1 MKKFAW
7 LILMLAF
14 LGGPVAAQTYEK
26 IQLYCEKGGEVVVTD
41 GRSSTTKVQRSYPSC
56 TATIYETGSLT
67 LASIA
72 SNSSGTP
79 KSNPFTADSDGYI
92 SFYALDG
99 VYDVKMS
106 GGGLLTPIT
115 RSGFWV
121 VTSSGGG
128 SGITGSG
135 TTGRFP
141 IFTSSSAIGNSVFQ
155 QVGTS
160 EFAPAATGK
169 RINLGTESQQVVEIA
184 NASVGGTVQN
194 RLAILTGAPSTAV
207 TAAITDTSK
216 IVGIVIANAGTSGN
230 AEIVQN
236 GSVDCEFDGA
246 ATAGNYVGASTT
258 LAGRC
263 KDLGSSLPTTGVQ
276 VIGRVLET
284 IGSAGNA
291 LVYTFTGEQ
300 HTSGLGGSGTTNY
313 MSYWTSAST
322 LAASNLLYDISG
334 QILQSGYSFDIQ
346 NGGLSELTLE
356 TDQVIIKGG
365 VNRATSAHVVQV
377 KGVAGQ
383 TGDYFKAIDSTSS
396 TKFRI
401 RSTGQP
407 SFGGVNYTFPALP
420 ATTSCLQISSAGVIS
435 TVTCATGGV
444 RYALNIKQAPYSCVG
459 DGVTDDTTCF
469 QTALDDAAAVG
480 GYMVYAPASTYKV
493 TGLDVAGGV
502 TLEGDGTSQT
512 IIYSVTDAPIV
523 NLVAGTGSFAFKA
536 PTIRQLTIQGSS
548 SGSSQIG
555 LNIDDPLYFYDA
567 TVNNVAV
574 TLTGSHGVYFGKIF
588 SSTFDSIV
596 SGSSNTGYPFMFNQI
611 NMPGNTFRN
620 LYAGDVNSTSFAGFR
635 IRSGNVTCWGCNGI
649 NNSSSNSWW
658 AIVGDKTGTDGA
670 VSNRSAYFTC
680 NDCNIE
686 SSKAGGILHYYNS
699 TSNLGGRTEFTADS
713 SGSTTYIPLKYEI
726 DTTGG
731 LIPSDFPKG
740 TLGPLVVF
748 TNTPLSFYANS
759 EVIHSNDLPPVTITG
774 QVRQADGSLIS
785 SYRNTTNNRSE
796 KVYRLDSA
804 KPIVTITASASYTE
818 PGATNYEAN
827 CAAPCTLTLPWP
839 GYWNTTEQ
847 FIYIRNIG
855 AGALTLAANSG
866 GSFNGGAGPVLAQYE
881 SIVYIPHSASADY
894 RQVGIAGAGAS
905 TRLSYYD
912 GLQHLTSSA
921 NLTYDGTTVLNQKAG
936 GNPYFAANDTTNSIQ
951 TRFGP
956 LAGAPDRAIIG
967 TVTSHPFG
975 LWTGGTE
982 KWTVGTTGHLT
993 PGAATSY
1000 NIGSASL
1007 PINDLTIG
1015 GKLYWTGST
1024 VFDFSG
1030 SGTPEGSITA
1040 SIGSVYRR
1048 TNGSTGTTLYIKESG
1063 SGNTG
1068 WAPVVSGTP
1077 SLTSTYVGYGSGA
1090 NALTGTTDFSYNTT
1104 SKTLSIVNGSS
1115 SANLIL
1121 QGSSD
1126 TSKVNFGLASVPG
1139 NQGGIVFP
1147 FVGGGNTTGP
1157 GIWWASGGSYN
1168 TTSGIYLNNG
1178 FTFQGANSTHDP
1190 LKIAE
1195 GTGGSGGAS
1204 GTVRWSFQPSA
1215 STITETLST
1224 SATGTA
1230 HVGDAIT
1237 LTSTGTAAA
1246 NFGWQQTFTFENGS
1260 GSNVAATA
1268 IAHTWSVATAGS
1280 ETGRIGFSTNLAGAG
1295 VGEAFVVEGSQFY
1308 GTLNAKGNI
1317 SGAVTIDFSKGNTV
1331 TATLTGNVTSLS
1343 FSNMKTGSIYYIHF
1357 IQDALGPWTLA
1368 VPAALKADGGY
1379 VISAGVNKRDLLIC
1393 SATSTSQLYCSKA
1406 QDQQ

>member
-26 IQLYCEKGGEVVVTD
+26 IQGQCEQGGQTVTTD
-41 GRSSTTKVQRSYPSC
+41 GRTSITKVQRSYPSC
-56 TATIYETGSLT
+56 TITVYDTGT
-67 LASIA
+67 TNLASIA

-79 KSNPFTADSDGYI
+79 KSNPFTADSDGYW
-92 SFYALDG
+92 SWFALDG

-377 KGVAGQ
+377 KGVASQ

-407 SFGGVNYTFPALP
+407 SFGGINYTFPALP
-420 ATTSCLQISSAGVIS
+420 VSTSCLQISSAGVIS
-435 TVTCATGGV
+435 TVSCTSGGV
-444 RYALNIKQAPYSCVG
+444 RQAINIQQAPYSCVG
-459 DGVTDDTTCF
+459 DGVTDDTACF
-469 QTALDDAAAVG
+469 QSALDDAAAAG
-480 GYMVYAPASTYKV
+480 GKLVYAPAATYKV
-493 TGLDVAGGV
+493 TGLSVEGGV
-502 TLEGDGTSQT
+502 TLEGDGKFKT
-512 IIYSVTDAPIV
+512 IIYSVTNATILD
-523 NLVAGTGSFAFKA
+523 LVTGVGDYAFLGPKIKDLWVKGNN
-536 PTIRQLTIQGSS
+536 T
-548 SGSSQIG
+548 GSSQIG
-555 LNIDDPLYFYDA
+555 IKADDASAFRDVVIENVTISNAGSYGLYRG
-567 TVNNVAV
+567 NV
-574 TLTGSHGVYFGKIF
+574 F
-588 SSTFDSIV
+588 SSEFRNIYST
-596 SGSSNTGYPFMFNQI
+596 GNSNYNFFILSP
-611 NMPGNTFRN
+611 NMPSNYDYGHYSGDISAAAPAGYRVKQGTF
-620 LYAGDVNSTSFAGFR
+620 
-635 IRSGNVTCWGCNGI
+635 TCWSCNGI
-649 NNSSSNSWW
+649 NTVAGSTGWW
-658 AIVGDKTGTDGA
+658 AVIGGKNGDIDGDTTA
-670 VSNRSAYFTC
+670 FYASASFV
-680 NDCNIE
+680 DCNIE
-686 SSKAGGILHYYNS
+686 GAKTAGILNYPGS
-699 TSNLGGRTEFTADS
+699 LPSFKGLTTFVGLTAS
-713 SGSTTYIPLKYEI
+713 SGSYIAI
-726 DTTGG
+726 DYDTDAS
-731 LIPSDFPKG
+731 L
-740 TLGPLVVF
+740 
-748 TNTPLSFYANS
+748 TPENSQRGYIEDTVIFSNAPASFYANS
-759 EVIHSNDLPPVTITG
+759 QPIHADGTPPVSVNGRGPKIAGAAFYDTFYNSATARTEKINRVDGYAPVVDITT
-774 QVRQADGSLIS
+774 SI
-785 SYRNTTNNRSE
+785 
-796 KVYRLDSA
+796 
-804 KPIVTITASASYTE
+804 SYTA
-818 PGATNYEAN
+818 PGPRAFRVN
-827 CAAPCTLTLPWP
+827 CAAPCTLTLPSP
-839 GYWNTTEQ
+839 NFYDQGNEIITV
-847 FIYIRNIG
+847 FNISATG
-855 AGALTLAANSG
+855 VNVTLAAN
-866 GSFNGGAGPVLAQYE
+866 GGAAVNGSSYVMSIQGQAAQLYPDFT
-881 SIVYIPHSASADY
+881 SLDWRV
-894 RQVGIAGAGAS
+894 VGNRIGAGS
-905 TRLSYYD
+905 TDYYPIFNSA
-912 GLQHLTSSA
+912 HTITS
-921 NLTYDGTTVLNQKAG
+921 
-936 GNPYFAANDTTNSIQ
+936 
-951 TRFGP
+951 
-956 LAGAPDRAIIG
+956 
-967 TVTSHPFG
+967 
-975 LWTGGTE
+975 
-982 KWTVGTTGHLT
+982 
-993 PGAATSY
+993 
-1000 NIGSASL
+1000 
-1007 PINDLTIG
+1007 
-1015 GKLYWTGST
+1015 TGSLIQN
-1024 VFDFSG
+1024 S
-1030 SGTPEGSITA
+1030 S
-1040 SIGSVYRR
+1040 
-1048 TNGSTGTTLYIKESG
+1048 TNLLFGGTTLYGTDNTLNIGSSGDNRPQHIYVGTDVTSPKIYNASGGACYTSGSATPEASVTCEPGSIYLRTNGTWYIKASG

-1068 WAPVVSGTP
+1068 WSLVNTSG
-1077 SLTSTYVGYGSGA
+1077 SAALTNTYVGYGASSVLAGTSDFIYATSTKTLTITNGSGA
-1090 NALTGTTDFSYNTT
+1090 SSIFLTGT
-1104 SKTLSIVNGSS
+1104 
-1115 SANLIL
+1115 
-1121 QGSSD
+1121 SD
-1126 TSKVNFGLASVPG
+1126 TSKVNFGSGSVPG

-1147 FVGGGNTTGP
+1147 FVGGGMSTGP
-1157 GIWWASGGSYN
+1157 GVWWCGSASYASC
-1168 TTSGIYLNNG
+1168 SGLYINNG
-1178 FTFQGANSTHDP
+1178 LTYQGTSSTHDH
-1190 LKIAE
+1190 LKLAAAT
-1195 GTGGSGGAS
+1195 GTSS
-1204 GTVRWSFQPSA
+1204 NGTVIWDWAPS
-1215 STITETLST
+1215 SSLLTQTLST

-1230 HVGDAIT
+1230 HVGNAIT

-1246 NFGWQQTFTFENGS
+1246 NFGWQQTVALENGA
-1260 GSNVAATA
+1260 GTNTTVAATA

-1280 ETGRIGFSTNLAGAG
+1280 ETGRVAISTNLAGAG

-1308 GTLNAKGNI
+1308 GTYATANITGAATINFNTGN
-1317 SGAVTIDFSKGNTV
+1317 SQQL
-1331 TATLTGNVTSLS
+1331 TLTGNVTATTL
-1343 FSNMKTGSIYYIHF
+1343 TGLKSGGLYF
-1357 IQDALGPWTLA
+1357 IIFKMDGTGGWTLA
-1368 VPAALKADGGY
+1368 STNIKVNGADLTITGT
-1379 VISAGVNKRDLLIC
+1379 
-1393 SATSTSQLYCSKA
+1393 ATTGRTLFTCMSDGTSLYCTKTL
-1406 QDQQ
+1406 DIR